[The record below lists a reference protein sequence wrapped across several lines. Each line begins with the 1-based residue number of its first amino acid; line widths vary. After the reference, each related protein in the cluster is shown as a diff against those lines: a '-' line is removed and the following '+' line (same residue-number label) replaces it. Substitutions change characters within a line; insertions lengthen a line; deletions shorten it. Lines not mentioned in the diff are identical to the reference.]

1 MDNYKPLYQ
10 VYYLVNGELIKDFET
25 YDKESAIDRM
35 NELRSRGL
43 KQVHI
48 QYAFRHG
55 GVAKKYAKGGSIE
68 TPGLSLSD
76 PTQTTKYAEG
86 GIVNIP
92 AVLGKSIELEM
103 PNGEVR
109 RGQFAVTDLFSIK
122 ASHNEKTFQSTEG
135 YPLDA
140 NGENIN
146 DRDYKADVNAQ
157 QKVRE
162 FSQNLRPNRLITNS
176 VTPSGSP
183 IINEN
188 GIVVSGNNRTMS
200 LKLAVSDFPEKYNEY
215 KKYLMDEIYAYKIP
229 ESAVEQFEYPVLVR
243 IDYDIPALNTLE
255 LSKYNKD
262 TKKSERPI
270 DKAVKLGKI
279 LQTNERC
286 STIIGDIVGKYET
299 FSDFYSNITDQKTL
313 METLINCNI
322 LTSQEKPMYFYERGF
337 TEQGKEFV
345 ENLLVGLV
353 LSKEALLDMNESVKK
368 YRGTIITSLPV
379 LSANSTLGEFSILDD
394 LNKAITLEAK
404 IVNSGLSFKDW
415 INQINMFEG
424 KPADNILYLNRLLAN
439 GRNKFKA
446 SIEGYNESVK
456 QNQGESLF
464 GDAPSKQDIFEA
476 HVVSKIPD
484 EDKILIQNSGTKS
497 EINRSSSEQITK
509 KQPMEGKNLF
519 VDGNF
524 FKLHPEKILATQETG
539 SSRWG
544 NSITLY
550 KGSIDNL
557 NKVDV
562 SKDWMGAI
570 NNNPLISVI
579 DTGLVDLTNK
589 STGAIDNINNAI
601 AQSSTDIKK
610 KRDRK
615 SKENVEKTEV
625 ATSPLDGLETL
636 SIKEVY
642 NMKIGESETL
652 NGQISLME
660 LRVFLWWQSIIG
672 RPINNPEWYELAEIS
687 KEKITSLREDPKRG
701 TMLREW
707 VDNGLVFY
715 DGKLEKFVPAY
726 LYLSGNVYE
735 KYNRVVTSELSEN
748 TGTDAEYVIKE
759 FGQKVYDQQV
769 EAIRKLFQ
777 KKYEKRLVLT
787 GQADDKSGLT
797 LLPNAKF
804 SKKFYIKS
812 LIDERPFKWS
822 KVSAQSDKR
831 FGQPDWFKFERN
843 DWKLTEFPELNL
855 RDAFCYWIVSDKTV
869 NVKQGI
875 TYSEIINYYILS
887 KQKPPTKIEKTV
899 WTGSKYDYS
908 PVAKKLV
915 NEENAIFE
923 RLKAKAKS
931 EGDRLFS
938 IFLNEFLLLNDRIRL
953 ETQWNMQYNN
963 NVPIDTTK
971 IPVAFRMNK
980 FLAGQPLDVRPEK
993 REAVA
998 FTISNGSGLLAYDVG
1013 VGKTPSAIFTISSFI
1028 DMGYAKRPLVVV
1040 PNQTYKQWIS
1050 EFKSFAGH
1058 LKINKMYNLNNTL
1071 IEEFQDTNGNT
1082 TLVEE
1087 NSVTIMTYEGML
1099 NLGFSDEVADSL
1111 NKDLFNILIQNTE
1124 GLEDKQREREVL
1136 KANTKVEELIGK
1148 ALAKTKINLDEL
1160 GFDYVCLDEAH
1171 ACKKVFTQIAG
1182 EVPENTGNS
1191 SKESKSVVQYK
1202 ISAGEPSSTAIKGFT
1217 ICQYIQKKYNGNTQ
1231 LLTATPFT
1239 NSPLE
1244 IYSMLAMIGY
1254 KRLLK
1259 EGLANLNTFF
1269 DTFVDVSYELVI
1281 NASLN
1286 PERKQVI
1293 LGFNN
1298 LLVLQQLVRQYILH
1312 KTGESVGVK
1321 RPNKWVLPLKN
1332 KKVDGVLMALP
1343 EKDQVNTTI
1352 PLSPDQAEY
1361 MRDIKAYAEG
1371 KISKEALGVS
1381 IRGKK
1386 KFAEGGEVPTEDAE
1400 GVELDD
1406 DVLTDDEK
1414 AGVRLLV
1421 ALNHARNLALSP
1433 YLYEYNTLK
1442 IPSKDSYIKT
1452 SGKLSYV
1459 MGCIET
1465 IKDHHA
1471 KTKTPMSGIVIYMER
1486 GVEYFDLVREYLI
1499 ENIGFKPHEV
1509 GIISSKQKT
1518 PVEKGTKD
1526 EEAKEYVKNL
1536 FLGKRFNKSTL
1547 ELEPISD
1554 DERLKVLIGS
1564 ATIREGINLQAYSST
1579 LFNCFLSFNPTDI
1592 QQLEGRIYRQGNAFA
1607 NVRIVNPIM
1616 IDSADIFMF
1625 QKLEEKTSRINS
1637 VFETDGH
1644 TNVLK
1649 TEEFDPKELK
1659 YSLVKDPFVLAKM
1672 EVIEDTEKTNEAI
1685 SDLKNDIKKLE
1696 NLKSDDD
1703 TIKAYQT
1710 QVDKLLKQ
1718 YRPSSKSTNPEEQI
1732 KILQI
1737 LFKNKL
1743 DEQGRLIV
1751 SSYRRGQSWWQEE
1764 FKREFKGKMELSP
1777 IYEEPDRPYWFDGYV
1792 LAVRNIK
1799 RLERDYLVPRGIPL
1813 VGVPM
1818 YIEKLKSEI
1827 EEREEYL
1834 KKMTSEEAIA
1844 DRVRNIELKR
1854 SELNIKEKS
1863 VNQIINEFERTNYL
1877 LDDVKLPKV
1886 NKVISTSCP
1895 PVDAEGKPRIDAEG
1909 LKMLEECV
1917 KNAPNTKLLNS
1928 YDVQGDDGKTHTMYK
1943 PERVQ
1948 LHNRIIEEM
1957 TGNAQ
1962 CIKRD
1967 EPIAVLM
1974 GGAPGSG
1981 KSTFLKINAPYM
1993 TSDKI
1998 WKIDAD
2004 EVRSKLPEYRGWNS
2018 PTTHEESKDVVNKLL
2033 DSFDQPCKHDL
2044 LYDGTMT
2051 NADKYKPII
2060 KRLRKLGYKIFLVFM
2075 DIPKQK
2081 SIERALSR
2089 YRENNGKETEFGRYV
2104 PLAVIDDFYRTG
2116 TSAFE
2121 QLKAEADGYIK
2132 VDSLTQKIEERGGMQ
2147 LPSDRPYAPAMGG
2160 KKSEK
2165 VIETVKPKKVEKEI
2179 LSLSD
2184 VKEYLS
2190 TSKMALKYLEG
2201 DEKQTMKDYIDSLKM
2216 LIQIMENE

>member
-1 MDNYKPLYQ
+1 MEIFKHDDIIGGILAKRSDGTVDVDYGGTILNMDETLNEVSGL
-10 VYYLVNGELIKDFET
+10 NIFE
-25 YDKESAIDRM
+25 
-35 NELRSRGL
+35 
-43 KQVHI
+43 
-48 QYAFRHG
+48 
-55 GVAKKYAKGGSIE
+55 E
-68 TPGLSLSD
+68 TA
-76 PTQTTKYAEG
+76 TKYAEG
-86 GIVNIP
+86 GTIGIP
-92 AVLGKSIELEM
+92 ALLGKSIELKM

-109 RGQFAVTDLFSIK
+109 RGQFAITDLNNIK
-122 ASHNEKTFQSTEG
+122 ASHNEKTFQTTEG
-135 YPLDA
+135 YPVDA

-157 QKVRE
+157 NKVRE
-162 FSQNLRPNRLITNS
+162 FAQNLEADRLITTS
-176 VTPSGSP
+176 RTPSGSP
-183 IINEN
+183 IINVN

-200 LKLAVSDFPEKYNEY
+200 LKLAVAEYPEKYDEY
-215 KKYLMDEIYAYKIP
+215 
-229 ESAVEQFEYPVLVR
+229 EQFLKEEISAFGISDPDQIKQFAHPVLVR

-286 STIIGDIVGKYET
+286 STLIGDIVGKYET

-322 LTSQEKPMYFYERGF
+322 LTTQEKPMYFYERGF

-353 LSKEALLDMNESVKK
+353 LNKEALLDMNENVKK

-394 LNKAITLEAK
+394 LNRAITLEAK
-404 IVNSGLSFKDW
+404 IVNSGLDFKDW
-415 INQINMFEG
+415 INQLNMFED
-424 KPADNILYLNRLLAN
+424 KPADNVLYLNRLLAS
-439 GRNKFKA
+439 GRNKFKGE
-446 SIEGYNESVK
+446 IEGYNDSVR

-464 GDAPSKQDIFEA
+464 GDAPSKQDIFDA
-476 HVVSKIPD
+476 HIVQVLPK
-484 EDKILIQNSGTKS
+484 EELQLIQNSARKS
-497 EINRSSSEQITK
+497 EDTRLTEAEITIK
-509 KQPMEGKNLF
+509 PMEGKNLF

-524 FKLHPEKILATQETG
+524 FKMHPEKILATQETG

-544 NSITLY
+544 NPITLY

-557 NKVDV
+557 SKVEV
-562 SKDWMGAI
+562 NKDWMGAI

-589 STGAIDNINNAI
+589 STGALDNITNAI
-601 AQSSTDIKK
+601 AQSEKDIKK
-610 KRDRK
+610 KRERK
-615 SKENVEKTEV
+615 SKEKVEKTEV

-642 NMKIGESETL
+642 NMKMGDSETL
-652 NGQISLME
+652 NGQISQME
-660 LRVFLWWQSIIG
+660 LRVFLWYQDSIG
-672 RPINNPEWYELAEIS
+672 RTITNPEWYELAEIS
-687 KEKITSLREDPKRG
+687 MDKIMSLGKEATKES
-701 TMLREW
+701 MLREW
-707 VDNGLVFY
+707 VENSLVFY
-715 DGKLEKFVPAY
+715 DGKMDRLVPSF

-735 KYNRVVTSELSEN
+735 KYNRIVTSDLSEN
-748 TGTDAEYVIKE
+748 IGTDAEYIIKTY
-759 FGQKVYDQQV
+759 GQNVYDNQV
-769 EAIRKLFQ
+769 KAIQKLFQ
-777 KKYEKRLVLT
+777 KKYESRLVLT
-787 GQADDKSGLT
+787 GASDDKSGLT

-804 SKKFYIKS
+804 SKKFMIQT
-812 LIDERPFKWS
+812 LADERPFKWA
-822 KVSAQSDKR
+822 KVTAQSDKR
-831 FGQPDWFKFERN
+831 FGQPDWFKTGLS
-843 DWKLTEFPELNL
+843 DWKKDEFPELSL
-855 RDAFCYWIVSDKTV
+855 RDAFCYWLVTDKQV

-875 TYSEIINYYILS
+875 TYADIINYYILF
-887 KQKPPTKIEKTV
+887 KQKPPTKEEKTV
-899 WTGSKYDYS
+899 WNGYKYDYS
-908 PVAKKLV
+908 PSAKKRV
-915 NEENAIFE
+915 DEENAIFE
-923 RLKAKAKS
+923 RLRAKAKS

-963 NVPIDTTK
+963 NVPVDTTK

-998 FTISNGSGLLAYDVG
+998 FTLSNGSGLLAYDVG

-1028 DMGYAKRPLVVV
+1028 DMGYCKRPLVIV

-1058 LKINKMYNLNNTL
+1058 LKINKMYNLNSTL

-1099 NLGFSDEVADSL
+1099 NLGFSDEVANELTKSL
-1111 NKDLFNILIQNTE
+1111 FSILVQDTS
-1124 GLEDKQREREVL
+1124 GLTDKKAEKQML
-1136 KANTKVEELIGK
+1136 KTNTKVEELIGK

-1191 SKESKSVVQYK
+1191 SKESKAQVQYK

-1217 ICQYIQKKYNGNTQ
+1217 ICQYIQKRYNGNTQ

-1254 KRLLK
+1254 NRLLTD
-1259 EGLANLNTFF
+1259 GLANLNTFF
-1269 DTFVDVSYELVI
+1269 DTFIDVSYELVI

-1298 LLVLQQLVRQYILH
+1298 LLVLQQLVRQFILH

-1321 RPNKWVLPLKN
+1321 RPNKWVLPVKN
-1332 KKVDGVLMALP
+1332 KKVDGVLMPLP
-1343 EKDQVNTTI
+1343 ESEQVNTTI
-1352 PLSPDQAEY
+1352 PLSPVQAEY
-1361 MRDIKAYAEG
+1361 MKDIKSYAEG
-1371 KISKEALGVS
+1371 KISKSDLGCVDL
-1381 IRGKK
+1381 KK
-1386 KFAEGGEVPTEDAE
+1386 KFAEGGEVPTVDSE
-1400 GVELDD
+1400 GVELDEDSLD
-1406 DVLTDDEK
+1406 DSEK

-1433 YLYEYNTLK
+1433 YLYDCNTLGT
-1442 IPSKDSYIKT
+1442 PSKESYIKT
-1452 SGKLSYV
+1452 SGKLTYV
-1459 MGCIET
+1459 MGCIKS
-1465 IKDHHA
+1465 IKEHHER
-1471 KTKTPMSGIVIYMER
+1471 TNTPMSGIVIYMER
-1486 GVEYFDLVREYLI
+1486 GVEFFDLVREYLI
-1499 ENIGFKPHEV
+1499 EDIGFKPHEV
-1509 GIISSKQKT
+1509 GIISSKQKV

-1536 FLGKRFNKSTL
+1536 FLGKRYNKATL

-1564 ATIREGINLQAYSST
+1564 ATIREGINLQNYSST

-1649 TEEFDPKELK
+1649 TEEFDPHELK

-1672 EVIEDTEKTNEAI
+1672 EIIEDTEKI
-1685 SDLKNDIKKLE
+1685 SEEITDLTSDIKKLE
-1696 NLKSDDD
+1696 SLKNDEETVKS
-1703 TIKAYQT
+1703 YQT
-1710 QVDKLLKQ
+1710 QVDKILAK
-1718 YRPSSKSTNPEEQI
+1718 YRPSSTTTNPEEQI
-1732 KILQI
+1732 KLLQI
-1737 LFKNKL
+1737 LFKNQL

-1751 SSYRRGQSWWQEE
+1751 SSYLRNQKWWMDN
-1764 FKREFKGKMELSP
+1764 FLRENKNKNVELSP
-1777 IYEEPDRPYWFDGYV
+1777 ISEAPDRPYWFDGYL
-1792 LAVRNIK
+1792 LAFRNIK
-1799 RLERDYLVPRGIPL
+1799 RLERDYLIPRGIPL

-1818 YIEKLKSEI
+1818 YIEKLKADI
-1827 EEREEYL
+1827 EAKQESL
-1834 KKMTSEEAIA
+1834 KEMTSEEATAI
-1844 DRVRNIELKR
+1844 RVRNIELKR
-1854 SELNIKEKS
+1854 AELNVKETTVTQTIK
-1863 VNQIINEFERTNYL
+1863 EFERLNYL

-1886 NKVISTSCP
+1886 NKVISISCP
-1895 PVDAEGKPRIDAEG
+1895 PVDAEGKPRIDSEG
-1909 LKMLEECV
+1909 LKMLDECI

-1928 YDVQGDDGKTHTMYK
+1928 YEVNGEDGKTHTLYK
-1943 PERVQ
+1943 PERIE
-1948 LHNRIIEEM
+1948 LHNRIIEQM
-1957 TGNAQ
+1957 NGNAE

-1981 KSTFLKINAPYM
+1981 KSTFLKLNAPYM

-2004 EVRSKLPEYRGWNS
+2004 EIRSKLPEYRGWNA

-2033 DSFDQPCKHDL
+2033 DSFDVPCKHDL

-2075 DIPKQK
+2075 DIPKEK

-2089 YRENNGKETEFGRYV
+2089 YRDNNGHEAEWGRYV
-2104 PLAVIDDFYRTG
+2104 PLSVIDDFYRTG

-2121 QLKAEADGYIK
+2121 TLKAEADGYIK

-2147 LPSDRPYAPAMGG
+2147 LPDDRPYAPAMNGTTPPP
-2160 KKSEK
+2160 E
-2165 VIETVKPKKVEKEI
+2165 KVEKET

-2190 TSKMALKYLEG
+2190 TSKMALKFLEG
-2201 DEKQTMKDYIDSLKM
+2201 KEKQTMKDYIDSLKM